1 MYQILSTREAT
12 TLLMGDE
19 SAHWS
24 WDGATALVEYLEE
37 LEDSINTKVDFDTV
51 AIRCEFSE
59 YDSVLEAA
67 MYHDFTPPDDEDDED
82 EIEAAAL
89 QYLEYRTTVIQFEG
103 GVIIQEF

>member
-1 MYQILSTREAT
+1 MYQNLSTREAT

-24 WDGATALVEYLEE
+24 WNGATALVEYFEE
-37 LEDSINTKVDFDTV
+37 LEDSTNTKVDFDIV

-67 MYHDFTPPDDEDDED
+67 EYHDFIPPDDEDDED